1 MWPRVFGTRTCS
13 SGAPTLLP
21 RHERMRVLDA
31 EAIGSTTSARRFA
44 PMTRR
49 GEIEKLARLAR
60 AQGWRVEQLANGH
73 YRFVPPDPSKPMTVT
88 GGTPSDKHF
97 IRNLVANL
105 RRLGL
110 KLPR

>member
-1 MWPRVFGTRTCS
+1 
-13 SGAPTLLP
+13 
-21 RHERMRVLDA
+21 VLDTQTI
-31 EAIGSTTSARRFA
+31 EAVPLARRLA

-60 AQGWRVEQLANGH
+60 AQGWRVELLANGH

-97 IRNLVANL
+97 IRRLVADL

-110 KLPR
+110 KVPR